1 MPADFLSRSQ
11 FDEVV
16 AKNNA
21 KAIAAAIDPFT
32 PSLAEEQASDSDM
45 IKFKQFVVKKSWPLG
60 TSKSDKARLVP
71 LLSKFFTRDG
81 LVWVRLSDFER
92 QRVALYLPLKF

>member
-1 MPADFLSRSQ
+1 MPADFLSRTP
-11 FDEVV
+11 FDEV
-16 AKNNA
+16 ARNLNE
-21 KAIAAAIDPFT
+21 KAIASAIDPFT
-32 PSLAEEQASDSDM
+32 PSLSEEQANDSDM
-45 IKFKQFVVKKSWPLG
+45 IKFKQFVIKKSWPLG

-81 LVWVRLSDFER
+81 LVWVRLDDFER

>member
-1 MPADFLSRSQ
+1 MPADFLSRTP

-16 AKNNA
+16 AILNA

-32 PSLAEEQASDSDM
+32 PSLADEQANDSDM

-60 TSKSDKARLVP
+60 TSKSDKAALFP
-71 LLSKFFTRDG
+71 N
-81 LVWVRLSDFER
+81 FEIF
-92 QRVALYLPLKF
+92 YS